1 MQRKAA
7 SEKLSRKVSGYIT
20 PAELVRLSEMV
31 GMDNCSIAEFIR
43 RLIQKEFAARQPR
56 PIQAVRKS

>member
-20 PAELVRLSEMV
+20 PAELVRLHEMV
-31 GMDNCSIAEFIR
+31 TEDDRSLAEFIR
-43 RLIQKEFAARQPR
+43 WLIQKESAARQPR
-56 PIQAVRKS
+56 VRK